1 MIYPIRLYGDSI
13 LRKKADD
20 IIEGNPDIKKLSD
33 DMFDTMARADGIGLA
48 GPQIGL
54 SKRIFVV
61 DGTTLEERDMKIY
74 RKRKEGSSIK
84 ILAKEYNLS
93 TRTIHRA
100 MRRIEKYNL
109 VI

>member
-1 MIYPIRLYGDSI
+1 MYSGLNLVRSDTLPEYSNYIDNGCDLFDSC
-13 LRKKADD
+13 LNCPLPRCRYDD
-20 IIEGNPDIKKLSD
+20 PGWIQKEKI
-33 DMFDTMARADGIGLA
+33 
-48 GPQIGL
+48 
-54 SKRIFVV
+54 
-61 DGTTLEERDMKIY
+61 EERDMKIY
-74 RKRKEGSSIK
+74 RKSKEGSSMK

>member
-1 MIYPIRLYGDSI
+1 MYSGLNLVRSDTLPEYSNYIDNGCDLFDSC
-13 LRKKADD
+13 LNCPLPRCRYDD
-20 IIEGNPDIKKLSD
+20 PGWIQKEKI
-33 DMFDTMARADGIGLA
+33 
-48 GPQIGL
+48 
-54 SKRIFVV
+54 
-61 DGTTLEERDMKIY
+61 EERDMKIY

>member
-1 MIYPIRLYGDSI
+1 MYSGLNLVRSDTLPEYSNYIDNGCDLFDSC
-13 LRKKADD
+13 LNCPLPRCRYDD
-20 IIEGNPDIKKLSD
+20 PGWIQKEKI
-33 DMFDTMARADGIGLA
+33 
-48 GPQIGL
+48 
-54 SKRIFVV
+54 
-61 DGTTLEERDMKIY
+61 EERDMKIY

-109 VI
+109 RRKSPKNKK